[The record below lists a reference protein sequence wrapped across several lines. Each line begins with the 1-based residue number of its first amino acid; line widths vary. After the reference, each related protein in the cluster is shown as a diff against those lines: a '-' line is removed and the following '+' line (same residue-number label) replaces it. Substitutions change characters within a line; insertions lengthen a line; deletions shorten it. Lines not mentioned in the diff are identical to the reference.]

1 MSTLPLAF
9 IVLLIVVVTYF
20 INRDIYFKSKI
31 YLLEK
36 ELEEYKEA
44 IENKKTEKNIDNTKL
59 KNVFSKD
66 EILRLKESQLQ
77 ENFSQN

>member
-9 IVLLIVVVTYF
+9 IVLFLIVIAYF